1 MWLRITDN
9 WLAQVLRTL
18 GLMPAALLWCRLPS
32 CLLTWPQ
39 VTVKQEV
46 FVRWSDPQSSLGVK
60 KEWSAKSLKE
70 MSAWWRRQ
78 QGCELNLF
86 GWFALS
92 KLPSVVYHFKPGHFP
107 HYTPHIPHDCSAWIW
122 PPASFCRCPFI
133 FSAPPL
139 VLPCPKHLD
148 AFFFLLSLFSFL
160 VIWGLRFICK
170 HDTLLTGK
178 MVCSQKLFREMSDDT
193 LPLHQL
199 TVKCRY
205 PTKIRDENP
214 RGTSRPCP
222 ASISSICGPLLP
234 SITSWIAVPFFL
246 LFGLMSLSTQKVQ
259 KWSEMCESIPHHK
272 VVFPCYR
279 TKSY

>member
-1 MWLRITDN
+1 MIWSTEFTWGEKRVKSKIIEGNECVVEEAAGMWT
-9 WLAQVLRTL
+9 
-18 GLMPAALLWCRLPS
+18 
-32 CLLTWPQ
+32 
-39 VTVKQEV
+39 
-46 FVRWSDPQSSLGVK
+46 
-60 KEWSAKSLKE
+60 
-70 MSAWWRRQ
+70 
-78 QGCELNLF
+78 NLF
-86 GWFALS
+86 GWFVLS
-92 KLPSVVYHFKPGHFP
+92 KLSSVVYHFKPGHFP
-107 HYTPHIPHDCSAWIW
+107 HYTPHIPHGCSAWIW
-122 PPASFCRCPFI
+122 PPASVCRCPFI

-199 TVKCRY
+199 TVKCKY

-214 RGTSRPCP
+214 RGTSRRCP

-234 SITSWIAVPFFL
+234 SITSWIAVPFLHLSSCYLDVTIHPESSEVVRNVWIHPTSYSCVPL
-246 LFGLMSLSTQKVQ
+246 L
-259 KWSEMCESIPHHK
+259 
-272 VVFPCYR
+272 
-279 TKSY
+279 